1 MQIALMGL
9 SQSGK
14 SCLFS
19 AITEGRTHG
28 SAAAA
33 HQVDHEMVKVP
44 DERLAVLTEMYQ
56 PKKTTNAT
64 IEFLDLP
71 GLSFVD
77 EARRHEARRLIAEA
91 RQAALLVLVVC
102 GFSSDSVAA
111 YRNRVDPPADLE
123 ELQSEMLL
131 ADLELVT
138 NRIEKLEKGKNKPS
152 KTADA
157 DKRELALLQKCH
169 EAIENLQPI
178 SSVIESEEDEKVL
191 RSFGFLTLKPQ
202 LVVLNVSEDA
212 VNEPG
217 AISDEAAGGEVLKL
231 CAPMEAEL
239 VALDAEERQ
248 AFLED
253 MGLTEIARDRL
264 IKQCYERLKLIS
276 FLTVGEDEV
285 RAWTVPAGCPA
296 VEAAGEIHS
305 DIQRGFIRAEVVA
318 YDDLAAA
325 GDMKTVKAAGKSRL
339 EGKTYPVAD
348 GDIINFRF
356 NV

>member
-1 MQIALMGL
+1 MQVALLGL
-9 SQSGK
+9 SQAGK

-19 AITEGRTHG
+19 AITEGRVHG
-28 SAAAA
+28 GAAAA
-33 HQVDHEMVKVP
+33 HQIDREMVKVP
-44 DERLAVLTEMYQ
+44 DERLGVLTEMYK
-56 PKKTTNAT
+56 PKKTTSAT

-77 EARRHEARRLIAEA
+77 ESQRHEARRLIADA

-111 YRNRVDPPADLE
+111 YRNRLDPAADLE

-138 NRIEKLEKGKNKPS
+138 HRIEKLVKAKNKPS

-169 EAIENLQPI
+169 EAIENIEPI
-178 SSVIESEEDEKVL
+178 SSVIENEEDEKVL
-191 RSFGFLTLKPQ
+191 RSFGFLTLKPS
-202 LVVLNVSEDA
+202 LVVLNVADDA
-212 VNEPG
+212 VNEPS
-217 AISDEAAGGEVLKL
+217 AISEEVAGGEVLKL
-231 CAPMEAEL
+231 CATMEEEL
-239 VALDAEERQ
+239 VVLDAEERQ

-253 MGLTEIARDRL
+253 MGLKEIARDRL
-264 IKQCYERLKLIS
+264 IKQCYRRLKLIS

-285 RAWTVPAGCPA
+285 RAWTIPAGCPA
-296 VEAAGEIHS
+296 VEAAGEVHS

-318 YDDLAAA
+318 YDDLIEA
-325 GDMKTVKAAGKSRL
+325 GDMKAVKAAGKSRL
-339 EGKTYPVAD
+339 EGKTYAVAD